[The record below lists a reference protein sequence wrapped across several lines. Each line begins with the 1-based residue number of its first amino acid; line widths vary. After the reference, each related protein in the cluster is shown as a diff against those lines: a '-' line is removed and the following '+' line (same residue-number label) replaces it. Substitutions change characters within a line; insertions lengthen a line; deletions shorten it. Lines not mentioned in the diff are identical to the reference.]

1 MNLSDRPNIFSNRK
15 SGLVKQFE
23 PKAETRNQ
31 AESRPRGKSRSRS
44 YYVPKKAYRFGLD
57 TQGESFVSK
66 WQTYS
71 TPARLFIARNQRKLV
86 ARSRDIIMNNDYGRS
101 FMRMVI
107 QNVIGENG
115 IRFQASARTKDGT
128 LDTETNEAIEKAWA
142 DWSTE
147 MYCDLAEEESFV
159 DIQQSMITSLCT
171 DGEFFTRIHHD
182 ESSKYRMRLQVL
194 DAQRCSPVETRKFQ
208 NNQKEVLHNG
218 ILIDRPTGKPIA
230 YLFSGE
236 HTNDNYYD
244 DSTHRYDRI
253 PANEIIHGFLKER
266 IGQKRGLPIIHT
278 ALNRTY
284 SLDKYEEA
292 ALQSARVG
300 AAKAGFLTWNDEI
313 PPDEDGLD
321 GMEMN
326 SDPFAFTELP
336 PGLGISTWDPTYPNE
351 QYDTFVRSMLRAI
364 SYWDRCLSYHDLAN
378 DLTDVNYSS
387 IRQGALDVRE
397 NWKVMQQW
405 FIRRFCRPIYRR
417 WLPTQLRNGSIK
429 TAKGKI
435 LTLLDLEKCLEVTWT
450 GRRWDWI
457 DPKSEAIANVEQIR
471 HFLVSPS
478 QVIRDLG
485 RDPQEVWRQI
495 AQDIESM
502 RAAGIPEELIM
513 DALSNQIQQFEV
525 DGEDEAQSQKTQK
538 TQNKTSRS
546 STRK

>member
-1 MNLSDRPNIFSNRK
+1 MNLSNRPRLFSRTQ
-15 SGLVKQFE
+15 SGLKKHFE
-23 PKAETRNQ
+23 KREARNKPENRPK
-31 AESRPRGKSRSRS
+31 RSRHFIPS
-44 YYVPKKAYRFGLD
+44 TSKRFGMDNQGD
-57 TQGESFVSK
+57 TIVSK

-86 ARSRDIIMNNDYGRS
+86 ARSRDIIMNNDYGRA
-101 FMRMVI
+101 FLRMVV
-107 QNVIGENG
+107 QNVVGENG

-128 LDTETNEAIEKAWA
+128 LDTEVNEAVEKAWL

-147 MYCDLAEEESFV
+147 MYCDLAEEETFV
-159 DIQQSMITSLCT
+159 DIQQSLVTSLCT

-182 ESSKYRMRLQVL
+182 ESSKYKMRLQVL
-194 DAQRCSPVETRKFQ
+194 DPQRCSPVETRKFQ
-208 NNQKEVLHNG
+208 NDKKENLCNG
-218 ILIDRPTGKPIA
+218 ILLDRATGKPVA
-230 YLFSGE
+230 YLFGNE

-244 DSTHRYDRI
+244 DSTHRYNRI
-253 PANEIIHGFLKER
+253 PASEIIHGFLRER
-266 IGQKRGLPIIHT
+266 VGQKRGLPIIHT
-278 ALNRTY
+278 ALNRTHN
-284 SLDKYEEA
+284 LDQYEGA
-292 ALQSARVG
+292 ALLSARVG
-300 AAKAGFLTWNDEI
+300 AAKAGFLEWNDEI
-313 PPDEDGLD
+313 PPDVDGLD
-321 GMEMN
+321 GMEMS
-326 SDPFAFTELP
+326 SDPFSFTELA
-336 PGLGISTWDPTYPNE
+336 PGLKISTWDPTYPNE

-364 SYWDRCLSYHDLAN
+364 STGMGVSYHDLAN

-405 FIRRFCRPIYRR
+405 FIRRFCRPTYRI
-417 WLPTQLRNGSIK
+417 WLPQQLRNGSIK
-429 TAKGKI
+429 TSKGKT
-435 LTLLDLEKCLEVTWT
+435 LTLMDLEKCLEVTWT

-502 RAAGIPEELIM
+502 KKAGIPEELIL

-525 DGEDEAQSQKTQK
+525 DSEDEATSQKPKNTK
-538 TQNKTSRS
+538 P
-546 STRK
+546 RK

>member
-1 MNLSDRPNIFSNRK
+1 M
-15 SGLVKQFE
+15 VKQFE
-23 PKAETRNQ
+23 SRVETRNK
-31 AESRPRGKSRSRS
+31 AENRPRRSKHRS
-44 YYVPKKAYRFGLD
+44 YYVPSTAKRFGLD
-57 TQGESFVSK
+57 AQGQSFVSK

-71 TPARLFIARNQRKLV
+71 TPARMFIARNQRKLV
-86 ARSRDIIMNNDYGRS
+86 ARSRDIIMNNDYGRA

-107 QNVIGENG
+107 QNVIGEKG
-115 IRFQASARTKDGT
+115 IKFQASARLNDGT
-128 LDTETNEAIEKAWA
+128 LDTETNEAIEKAWS
-142 DWSTE
+142 DWSTD
-147 MYCDLAEEESFV
+147 MYCDLAEEDSFV
-159 DIQQSMITSLCT
+159 DMQQALITSLCT
-171 DGEFFTRIHHD
+171 DGEFFTRIHTD
-182 ESSKYRMRLQVL
+182 QSSKYRMRLQVL
-194 DAQRCSPVETRKFQ
+194 DAQRCSPIETRTYQDGK
-208 NNQKEVLHNG
+208 KEKISNGVVLE
-218 ILIDRPTGKPIA
+218 PKSGKAVA

-253 PANEIIHGFLKER
+253 PASEIVHGFLKER

-313 PPDEDGLD
+313 PPDEEGLD
-321 GMEMN
+321 GMEMSADPN
-326 SDPFAFTELP
+326 SFTELP
-336 PGLGISTWDPTYPNE
+336 PGLGIESWDPTYPHD
-351 QYDTFVRSMLRAI
+351 QYETFTRSMLRAI
-364 SYWDRCLSYHDLAN
+364 STGMGVSYHGLAN

-387 IRQGALDVRE
+387 IRQGSLEDRE
-397 NWKVMQQW
+397 NWKLMQEW
-405 FIRRFCRPIYRR
+405 FIRKFCWKIYRV

-429 TAKGKI
+429 TEKGRI
-435 LTLLDLEKCLEVTWT
+435 LTLLDLPRCMEVTWT

-478 QVIRDLG
+478 QIIRDLG

-502 RAAGIPEELIM
+502 KKAGIPEELIL
-513 DALSNQIQQFEV
+513 DALSNKIQQFEV
-525 DGEDEAQSQKTQK
+525 DSEDEAQSQKTQK
-538 TQNKTSRS
+538 KKR
-546 STRK
+546 

>member
-1 MNLSDRPNIFSNRK
+1 MNLSNRPQLFSKRQ
-15 SGLVKQFE
+15 SGQVKQFE
-23 PKAETRNQ
+23 KRETRNNP
-31 AESRPRGKSRSRS
+31 ENRPRRSRAH
-44 YYVPKKAYRFGLD
+44 YVPSKSKRFGLD
-57 TQGESFVSK
+57 MQGESFVSK

-86 ARSRDIIMNNDYGRS
+86 ARSRDIIMNNDYGMS
-101 FMRMVI
+101 FMRMVK
-107 QNVIGENG
+107 QNVVGENG
-115 IRFQASARTKDGT
+115 IRFQSSARTKDGT
-128 LDTETNEAIEKAWA
+128 LDTEVNEAVEKAWM
-142 DWSTE
+142 DWSSE

-159 DIQQSMITSLCT
+159 DIQQSLITSLCT

-182 ESSKYRMRLQVL
+182 ESSKYKMRLQVL
-194 DAQRCSPVETRKFQ
+194 DPQRCSPVETRKFQ
-208 NNQKEVLHNG
+208 NKGKEDLCNG
-218 ILIDRPTGKPIA
+218 ILLDRATGKPVA
-230 YLFSGE
+230 YLFGGE

-253 PANEIIHGFLKER
+253 PANEIIHGFLRER

-321 GMEMN
+321 GMEMS
-326 SDPFAFTELP
+326 SDPFSFTELP

-351 QYDTFVRSMLRAI
+351 QFDTFVRCMLRAI
-364 SYWDRCLSYHDLAN
+364 STGMGVSYHDLAN

-405 FIRRFCRPIYRR
+405 FIRKFCRKVFRQ
-417 WLPTQLRNGSIK
+417 WLPLQLRNGSIK

-435 LTLLDLEKCLEVTWT
+435 LTLMDLDKCLEVTWT

-502 RAAGIPEELIM
+502 KKAGIPEELIL

-525 DGEDEAQSQKTQK
+525 DSENETQSQKSKNTK
-538 TQNKTSRS
+538 PR
-546 STRK
+546 R

>member
-1 MNLSDRPNIFSNRK
+1 MNLSSRPQLFSKRH
-15 SGLVKQFE
+15 SGQVKQFE
-23 PKAETRNQ
+23 KRETRNNP
-31 AESRPRGKSRSRS
+31 ENRPRRSRSR
-44 YYVPKKAYRFGLD
+44 YVPSKSKRFGLD
-57 TQGESFVSK
+57 AQGESVVSR

-86 ARSRDIIMNNDYGRS
+86 ARSRDIIMNNDYGMS
-101 FMRMVI
+101 FMRMVK
-107 QNVIGENG
+107 QNVVGENG

-128 LDTETNEAIEKAWA
+128 LDTEVNEAVEKAWM

-159 DIQQSMITSLCT
+159 DIQQSLITSLCT

-182 ESSKYRMRLQVL
+182 ESSKYKMRLQVL
-194 DAQRCSPVETRKFQ
+194 DPQRCSPVETRKFQ
-208 NNQKEVLHNG
+208 NDKKENLVNG
-218 ILIDRPTGKPIA
+218 ILLDRATGKPVA
-230 YLFSGE
+230 YLFGNE
-236 HTNDNYYD
+236 HTNDSYYD
-244 DSTHRYDRI
+244 DSTHRYNRI
-253 PANEIIHGFLKER
+253 PANEIIHGFLRER

-321 GMEMN
+321 GMEMS
-326 SDPFAFTELP
+326 SDPFSFTELP

-351 QYDTFVRSMLRAI
+351 QFDTFVRCMLRAI
-364 SYWDRCLSYHDLAN
+364 STGMGVSYHDLAN

-405 FIRRFCRPIYRR
+405 FIRKFCRKVFRQ
-417 WLPTQLRNGSIK
+417 WLPLQLRNGSIK
-429 TAKGKI
+429 TAKGRI
-435 LTLLDLEKCLEVTWT
+435 LTLMDLDKCLEVNWT

-502 RAAGIPEELIM
+502 KKAGIPEELIL

-525 DGEDEAQSQKTQK
+525 DSEDETQSQKQSQQK
-538 TQNKTSRS
+538 SKNTKLR
-546 STRK
+546 